1 MKLGGRVHNMCLVL
15 FVVETYG
22 YDFPRTNQG
31 PLRRTLAFWCKG
43 LPGQCA
49 PTRGID
55 GRRLVDGAS
64 MPSINQHLA

>member
-1 MKLGGRVHNMCLVL
+1 MKFGGRVSNMCLSG
-15 FVVETYG
+15 FMGKTSG
-22 YDFPRTNQG
+22 YDYPRTNQG

-64 MPSINQHLA
+64 MPSMTNT